1 MKKLLTEWRKYLKEE
16 DEMTKWYHGS
26 RQGLSQDLKSLYLTP
41 SEALASLHGKVYE
54 FSISPDAKW
63 LNLSK
68 VSMGPMAMVT
78 MDSVGYKEKQM
89 ELIRAEG
96 FDIVWDSGDYARG
109 NEQIFVLNPEMASVV
124 EQQSREQIN
133 K

>member
-1 MKKLLTEWRKYLKEE
+1 MKKLLTEWRKFLKEE
-16 DEMTKWYHGS
+16 DEVTSWYHGS

-68 VSMGPMAMVT
+68 VSMGPLAMIT
-78 MDSVGYKEKQM
+78 MDSVGYNEEQI
-89 ELIRAEG
+89 ELIRDEG
-96 FDIVWDSGDYARG
+96 FDIVWDSDDYTRG
-109 NEQIFVLNPEMASVV
+109 NEQIFVINPKMVSVIT
-124 EQQSREQIN
+124 QQSREEIN